1 MTLYYHKCNDCLTPF
16 SSTERHI
23 DFCDCNGSVEFMGVV
38 QGDKYVKTE
47 NRSPCDGR
55 CTHAH
60 GPSCD
65 CGNIVNK
72 PLHYVKNNGC
82 KSCGCL
88 RATSKMKAAGQAS
101 AYSLYLS
108 YKNGAVTRKLDF
120 LLSFEEFVELT
131 GYLCSYCGTPP
142 SATTVKASYNGNY
155 VYNGI
160 DRVDNTI
167 GYVFSN
173 CRPCCKTCNYAKHT
187 LGLADFLSWIKRLS
201 SYEEHRNFNL
211 SIKYK

>member
-65 CGNIVNK
+65 CE
-72 PLHYVKNNGC
+72 
-82 KSCGCL
+82 CG
-88 RATSKMKAAGQAS
+88 
-101 AYSLYLS
+101 
-108 YKNGAVTRKLDF
+108 GANHGTGRLVQVTVAEGK
-120 LLSFEEFVELT
+120 
-131 GYLCSYCGTPP
+131 
-142 SATTVKASYNGNY
+142 VKAFGLSEEDVERAHKFRQLRDIAERLYGSKHAET
-155 VYNGI
+155 I
-160 DRVDNTI
+160 DARRLGTFVSRERYLPMIRDRQVLDKI
-167 GYVFSN
+167 LALKVFARRQN
-173 CRPCCKTCNYAKHT
+173 DLLKFVIANK
-187 LGLADFLSWIKRLS
+187 DFAPKA
-201 SYEEHRNFNL
+201 
-211 SIKYK
+211 